1 VCQHTGLGG
10 LLLYKIESIKFSPN
24 GQLLSWAFFGNYQC
38 TKVSKIMGNLCIYF
52 DKKCAGQH
60 FGLFFTYASG
70 HPGLF
75 ALEANFK
82 QHEFAPMEKFAPRG
96 ELCALNVGFC
106 SPLHS
111 SLGVNTL

>member
-1 VCQHTGLGG
+1 LAITNVPKYQ
-10 LLLYKIESIKFSPN
+10 K
-24 GQLLSWAFFGNYQC
+24 SWAIYVFTLTKNVLGNILGY
-38 TKVSKIMGNLCIYF
+38 
-52 DKKCAGQH
+52 
-60 FGLFFTYASG
+60 FFTYASG